1 MKELMQNHPLFKD
14 FPVRNFKVFREKYR
28 EEGYQGTL
36 KVLSPLA
43 AVVSVLLVIPTLL
56 GIGLSFLMAIAYQD
70 SSAASVPLLV
80 FWIWGCTALV
90 ISLVVIGFS
99 WLLKTPMREQQR
111 YYQQG
116 NLNLLEDSKRQ
127 ALRLDIVQ
135 TYSHGFWSETLE
147 HYPIAARL
155 QNPAR
160 KFPLLAPSQAK
171 DHLKG
176 LCDDWNIVDAGH
188 YREAVNKLLA
198 GMHSPHF
205 AFDMR
210 HSVDDDTWVRNLAAL
225 IEEPVDYINSCIVP
239 GQDQRPPALIWAFD
253 LWRVIPLSR
262 SCFCAGLITEQ
273 EAWDNILKT
282 ADMAYELFASFD
294 EFNKNYRL
302 GHAFWSNDFAQV
314 KDRLAQLND
323 YQQHCHWPIK
333 SLHWPA
339 RPGIE
344 LSADVLSGFAHL
356 QPQQTF
362 TSSIKSEDY
371 VV

>member
-135 TYSHGFWSETLE
+135 TYSHGFGVKRSNTIQLPRVCKIPPGNSHCWLP
-147 HYPIAARL
+147 HRL
-155 QNPAR
+155 
-160 KFPLLAPSQAK
+160 KII
-171 DHLKG
+171 LKG
-176 LCDDWNIVDAGH
+176 CTTTG
-188 YREAVNKLLA
+188 
-198 GMHSPHF
+198 
-205 AFDMR
+205 
-210 HSVDDDTWVRNLAAL
+210 T
-225 IEEPVDYINSCIVP
+225 
-239 GQDQRPPALIWAFD
+239 
-253 LWRVIPLSR
+253 
-262 SCFCAGLITEQ
+262 
-273 EAWDNILKT
+273 
-282 ADMAYELFASFD
+282 
-294 EFNKNYRL
+294 
-302 GHAFWSNDFAQV
+302 
-314 KDRLAQLND
+314 
-323 YQQHCHWPIK
+323 
-333 SLHWPA
+333 
-339 RPGIE
+339 
-344 LSADVLSGFAHL
+344 
-356 QPQQTF
+356 
-362 TSSIKSEDY
+362 
-371 VV
+371 